1 LAGIPT
7 RFSREADPSLNVKYQ
22 TPQEKLEEYKKNN
35 PTVSTTVH
43 NKTDRQLYIGN
54 LPAGITIPE
63 IVKHLN
69 DAMYALN
76 L

>member
-1 LAGIPT
+1 M
-7 RFSREADPSLNVKYQ
+7 
-22 TPQEKLEEYKKNN
+22 N
-35 PTVSTTVH
+35 PTVNATVH

-54 LPAGITIPE
+54 LPPGITIPE